1 MTSFLLWAGP
11 AALSAIVARRAGAE
25 IVRRSPLLR
34 KNYRGLEVPAGLGVA
49 VMLGMLAGLA
59 LVAVAHGVAGDA
71 PGAAAAAGVSPYFLA
86 AALGFG
92 LLGLWDDVSAA
103 PERGMR
109 AHARSLRRGALT
121 SGAMKL
127 AGGAALGYIVASPI
141 SDGFWWSLGNGAIVA
156 LSANLHN
163 LLDVR
168 PGRAAKAFALGAV
181 PLLVIGGPTAPAIA
195 ATLGAVV
202 AVFPLDVR
210 ERGML
215 GDAGANAIGAV
226 VGLSVVA
233 LGANWARLLALGL
246 LAVLHLAAEGP
257 TLSRGIDALPPLR
270 ALDRAGRVPEES

>member
-1 MTSFLLWAGP
+1 MTVILLWAGP
-11 AALSAIVARRAGAE
+11 ALLSALVARRAGAE
-25 IVRRSPLLR
+25 LVRRSPLLR
-34 KNYRGLEVPAGLGVA
+34 RNYRGLEVPAGLGIA

-59 LVAVAHGVAGDA
+59 VVAFAHALVGGA
-71 PGAAAAAGVSPYFLA
+71 PRADAAARVSPYFLA

-92 LLGLWDDVSAA
+92 LLGLWDDVSSG
-103 PERGMR
+103 PEHGLR

-127 AGGAALGYIVASPI
+127 AGGAALGYIVAAPI
-141 SDGFWWSLGNGAIVA
+141 SDGFWWSLANGAIVA
-156 LSANLHN
+156 LSANFHN

-168 PGRAAKAFALGAV
+168 PGRAAKAFGLGAV
-181 PLLVIGGPTAPAIA
+181 PLLVIGGPTAPVLA
-195 ATLGAVV
+195 ATIGAVA
-202 AVFPLDVR
+202 AVFPMDVR

-270 ALDRAGRVPEES
+270 ALDRVGRVPE